1 MAAPPTR
8 FWDSKRLWVVAL
20 SLMVLAAM
28 FTTLVAFLP
37 KDHAPLKVALLDGG
51 VDASQKETKDLPLEK
66 VRVAALEDGFT
77 AHGTQMAALL
87 NSSMAAGNPPSMS
100 LIDIKVLDEHGRG
113 DVEDLA
119 WGIEQAITLD
129 ADMIVCSLAVEID
142 SPRLTAAVSR
152 AVEQGIVV
160 VAAAGNGIGSFQTYP
175 AGYPGV
181 LSIGALDENGD
192 RRRFTNARAVAIL
205 APGENIPVTVGGE
218 KQHLDG
224 TSPATAIAAQQI
236 ITAWHDIDFSDLAT
250 LDANTRIEDAIRQ
263 VTQ

>member
-1 MAAPPTR
+1 MAAPSTR
-8 FWDSKRLWVVAL
+8 FCGSKRLWFGAL
-20 SLMVLAAM
+20 SLVVLAAL
-28 FTTLVAFLP
+28 FTTFVAFLP
-37 KDHAPLKVALLDGG
+37 KDPAPPKVALLDGG
-51 VDASQKETKDLPLEK
+51 VDASQEGIKDLPLEK
-66 VRVAALEDGFT
+66 VRVAELEDGFT

-87 NSSMAAGNPPSMS
+87 NSSTTTGNPASMS

-119 WGIEQAITLD
+119 WGIEQAITLG

-142 SPRLTAAVSR
+142 SPRLATAVSR
-152 AVEQGIVV
+152 AVEQDVVV

-181 LSIGALDENGD
+181 LSIGALDEHGD
-192 RRRFTNARAVAIL
+192 RRRFTNSRAVAIL
-205 APGENIPVTVGGE
+205 APGENIPVNVGAE
-218 KQHLDG
+218 KQYLDG

-236 ITAWHDIDFSDLAT
+236 LAAWHDIDFSDLAAI
-250 LDANTRIEDAIRQ
+250 DANTRIEDAIRQ